1 MMDPNRAH
9 IDWSQE
15 PAPWRPVKDFAA
27 SVRRPPRRGKRSAV
41 AAVTATVA
49 APWLVIN
56 ALVADAFYPVW
67 MGVAGAVA
75 LLCAA
80 WAELLPA
87 HLAAATPPLRLFAH
101 AVGTVTVLALV
112 IVLAG

>member
-1 MMDPNRAH
+1 MDPNRAQ

-15 PAPWRPVKDFAA
+15 PAPWRPGKDFAA
-27 SVRRPPRRGKRSAV
+27 SVSRPPRRGKRSAV
-41 AAVTATVA
+41 TAVTATVA

-56 ALVADAFYPVW
+56 PLAADTFYPVW

-80 WAELLPA
+80 WAESLPA
-87 HLAAATPPLRLFAH
+87 HLAAATPPLRLLAH
-101 AVGTVTVLALV
+101 ALGAVTVVALM
-112 IVLAG
+112 IVLVG